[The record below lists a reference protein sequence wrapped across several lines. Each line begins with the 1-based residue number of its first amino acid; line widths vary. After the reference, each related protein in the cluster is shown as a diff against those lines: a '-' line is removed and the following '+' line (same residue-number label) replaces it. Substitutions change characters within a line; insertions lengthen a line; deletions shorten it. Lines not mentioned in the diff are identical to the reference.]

1 MDRPTNQ
8 PLTVETAKA
17 RLRETAS
24 RVGVRALVQRHPLQ
38 TLLIAA
44 ASGFVVARAPNLQR
58 AAASSLV
65 HGFIRA
71 LL

>member
-1 MDRPTNQ
+1 MDRPADQ

-24 RVGVRALVQRHPLQ
+24 RVGVRAWVHRHPLQ

-44 ASGFVVARAPNLQR
+44 AGGFVIARTPNLQR
-58 AAASSLV
+58 AAASGVLQGV
-65 HGFIRA
+65 IRA